1 MTYRIER
8 IIFKDGTLLTE
19 RDLAVGENIF
29 EGEVPVVGDIV
40 SFNWRGLQL
49 RTEII
54 WGHWAGRGPFP
65 PERVASLRAQ
75 EI

>member
-54 WGHWAGRGPFP
+54 WGHWAGSGPFP
-65 PERVASLRAQ
+65 PERVARLRAQ